1 MFKRAINKCTY
12 IHTTHTHT
20 YKQRQ
25 TETGAMYIKQFKRIK
40 KKLLAIYTFCFE
52 EDTEEEE
59 EAFTELK
66 NPFNS

>member
-12 IHTTHTHT
+12 IHTTHIHTHLH
-20 YKQRQ
+20 